1 MPPLGFAKGGHF
13 EVKEGH
19 PIFINNMI
27 FFECGDIALFEAF
40 YMLRDHNHV
49 KMKF

>member
-13 EVKEGH
+13 EVMV
-19 PIFINNMI
+19 FL
-27 FFECGDIALFEAF
+27 ECSVIVLFEAF
-40 YMLRDHNHV
+40 YMFRDHDHV